1 MFGTILRGTGA
12 QMRSEHRTIQV
23 LVGHIPWPPRSNPL
37 DGKGFV
43 HLPQGQV
50 LQVVNKVDLSPENPE
65 MLSGW
70 LPELDVPAF
79 FFGFPSRKNQV

>member
-1 MFGTILRGTGA
+1 MILRGTGA
-12 QMRSEHRTIQV
+12 QTRSEHRTIQV

-65 MLSGW
+65 ML
-70 LPELDVPAF
+70 
-79 FFGFPSRKNQV
+79 